1 MTLGAVAVFMLLG
14 AAPAASSA
22 TAASA
27 TPVQAVTA
35 SGVEVTHDPA
45 PCLLAGRAAR
55 IEARIEPDRDDVRA
69 RVLFRS
75 EGEGRFYSVPMER
88 EGAAWVGVLPRPA
101 AATSRIAYSIDVTA
115 GGSHRRLPSA
125 SAFLVDVVNAPCSE
139 GNLPVSATGPSEVG
153 VPPGAPRVPPGF
165 EQAGIEAFVED
176 PGDQPP
182 TPPRAAAMTPLA
194 VQPIASGSTVRAVT
208 SPGERRAEGKLVSV
222 DAESLVLDDG
232 KDRIRI
238 PRNQL
243 LSLEVR
249 EKGSSGMR
257 VLGGLGGAVAGLA
270 VTALICASGDSCES
284 VAVLWAG
291 TGLGAVAGAA
301 LVGGGSWK
309 PVTLATAGPVA
320 VDLQVRQAAAGP
332 AAGVRLRVGF

>member
-1 MTLGAVAVFMLLG
+1 
-14 AAPAASSA
+14 
-22 TAASA
+22 
-27 TPVQAVTA
+27 
-35 SGVEVTHDPA
+35 
-45 PCLLAGRAAR
+45 
-55 IEARIEPDRDDVRA
+55 
-69 RVLFRS
+69 
-75 EGEGRFYSVPMER
+75 
-88 EGAAWVGVLPRPA
+88 
-101 AATSRIAYSIDVTA
+101 
-115 GGSHRRLPSA
+115 
-125 SAFLVDVVNAPCSE
+125 
-139 GNLPVSATGPSEVG
+139 
-153 VPPGAPRVPPGF
+153 
-165 EQAGIEAFVED
+165 
-176 PGDQPP
+176 
-182 TPPRAAAMTPLA
+182 MTPLA